1 MLLSTRDK
9 IFCSL
14 IVGRLSSKEV
24 NFCCVPKAILLVASP
39 EVSLF
44 SASFLFGQWNMVLS
58 FAGIK
63 YLLVWRKLWNLLK
76 PRSVKESAVGEIEIP
91 FWKY

>member
-1 MLLSTRDK
+1 MLQSTRDK

-39 EVSLF
+39 EEVSLF
-44 SASFLFGQWNMVLS
+44 SASLLFGQWHVVLS

-63 YLLVWRKLWNLLK
+63 YLLVWKKL
-76 PRSVKESAVGEIEIP
+76 
-91 FWKY
+91 